1 MSINHINTAELD
13 ANFKSIKI
21 NNVPIVTPTTT
32 QEFVNFSGNFGT
44 QAERYLQPWSGNGT
58 SSTNLANQISPYK
71 QIKIV
76 GMICR
81 KNNPQPDTNFILYK
95 SNITLS
101 TFTDLQTIN
110 VPAGFTFGTSLVLNI
125 PITSSELLWCRTN
138 SSGTGSPQE
147 VQVTITYEQV

>member
-1 MSINHINTAELD
+1 MSLNHIGSNELD
-13 ANFKSIKI
+13 ANFKSLKI
-21 NNVPIVTPTTT
+21 NNVPIVTPTAT

-44 QAERYLQPWSGNGT
+44 QAERYLQPWSGSGT
-58 SSTNLANQISPYK
+58 STQNLANQTSPYK
-71 QIKIV
+71 AIKIV

-95 SNITLS
+95 SNLTLS
-101 TFTDLQTIN
+101 SYTDLQTIN

-125 PITSSELLWCRTN
+125 PITSSEMLFVRTN

-147 VQVTITYEQV
+147 VQVTLTYEQV